1 MKDLDAEEKN
11 GHSRKWYDTWFWK
24 QIIDNKFVTV
34 LLIIFLLALN
44 IFMITRISYIFEPIA
59 IAFSIIGPP
68 IIFAVIFY
76 YLLTPLVDWLEK
88 KRFSRNTAIA
98 FVFSIVILLVIGGMN
113 YIVPIIQRQVA
124 SLIEIWPEY
133 WSNFIGQVESLL
145 NIEVL
150 SDFMN
155 QTEDTTFIETLTEQT
170 SSVLNATV
178 GGIGSVIGTITRVII
193 TLFTMPFVLFY
204 LLKDGKQIPYRI
216 SQFIPT
222 KARPTV
228 NKLLTDINRQISYYV
243 RGQLIVAIFVG
254 FMFYIGFSI
263 VGLDFALTLGIFAGF
278 LNLIPYLG
286 SVIATIPALIIA
298 VVDSPFMLF
307 KVLIVFGVEQLLE
320 GRVISPQ
327 VLGNS
332 LKIHPVNIIFLLLIA
347 GRLFGLMGVVFGIP
361 GYAII
366 RIIVS
371 MLFEWYKKH
380 SKLYDEEETPEI
392 SDEVIETNK

>member
-1 MKDLDAEEKN
+1 MDLKEKEKKAE
-11 GHSRKWYDTWFWK
+11 KWYETWFWK
-24 QIIDNKFVTV
+24 KIIDSKFVTI
-34 LLIIFLLALN
+34 LLIVFLLALN
-44 IFMITRISYIFEPIA
+44 IYMITSISFIFTPIV

-76 YLLTPLVDWLEK
+76 YLLTPLVDWLEMR
-88 KRFSRNTAIA
+88 RFSRNTAIA
-98 FVFSIVILLVIGGMN
+98 FVFSVVILLIIGGMN

-124 SLIEIWPEY
+124 SLIEIWPSY
-133 WSNFIGQVESLL
+133 WDNFIGQVEALL

-150 SDFMN
+150 SDFMI
-155 QTEDTTFIETLTEQT
+155 QTEETSFIETLTEQT

-178 GGIGSVIGTITRVII
+178 GGIGNVIGTITRVFI

-204 LLKDGKQIPYRI
+204 LLKDGKEIPHKITR
-216 SQFIPT
+216 FIPV

-228 NKLLTDINRQISYYV
+228 NKLFTDINRQVSYYV

-254 FMFYIGFSI
+254 IMFYIGFSI
-263 VGLDFALTLGIFAGF
+263 IGLDFALTLGIFAGF

-307 KVLIVFGVEQLLE
+307 KVIIVFGVEQLLE
-320 GRVISPQ
+320 GRVVSPQ
-327 VLGNS
+327 VLGSS

-366 RIIVS
+366 KIIVS
-371 MLFEWYKKH
+371 MLFEWYRQH
-380 SKLYDEEETPEI
+380 SGLYENEVDTAEMSTEVVETSE
-392 SDEVIETNK
+392 